1 MALCRFSGAVEMA
14 RGMSWL
20 FVVTGIL
27 ALPLGESSQAQNQP
41 RQLSSSRTQP
51 GSLVFSRACDSA
63 DEKILI
69 AAVGDI
75 LPHNALQEQAYGS
88 RDGFTTLWSR
98 VLPWLK
104 AADIT
109 FGNLEGPTARGVS
122 AGGRVGPDPGPTL
135 NGKIYWGN
143 DFVFNFHPRIIL
155 DLQESGFDILSLANN
170 HTYDRSW
177 QGVDVTIDEFNSV
190 SQAFVGVRKS
200 TETQTPWHTI
210 VKKGSW
216 KIAFLA
222 CAEMSNIPPRG
233 VRQFLYC
240 GQDLGVIL
248 REIDMLKQD
257 RSIDAIIVTPHW
269 GDEYQR
275 YPKKFQKDFASKVL
289 AAGADAIFGAH
300 PHVLQPIEKQVMPDG
315 REAVVAY
322 SLGNFV
328 SGQGDRDPGLNAAK
342 KLTAILYLGL
352 SKDRRGKTW
361 INGVSYLPVYME
373 RRPFSAVPL
382 EQTNQADK
390 RLTGEILDAVLDRTR
405 ELRAGDRVRAD
416 LGCR

>member
-1 MALCRFSGAVEMA
+1 MVRKSMWVFLAWGVF
-14 RGMSWL
+14 
-20 FVVTGIL
+20 IL
-27 ALPLGESSQAQNQP
+27 PAGESSQALAQAQS
-41 RQLSSSRTQP
+41 QLQRP
-51 GSLVFSRACDSA
+51 ARGSLVFSRACEPA

-88 RDGFTTLWSR
+88 KEGFTSLWSR
-98 VLPWLK
+98 VLPWLQS
-104 AADIT
+104 ADIT
-109 FGNLEGPTARGVS
+109 YGNLEGPTARGIS
-122 AGGRVGPDPGPTL
+122 AGGRQGPDPGPTL
-135 NGKIYWGN
+135 NGKIYWGT

-155 DLQESGFDILSLANN
+155 DLQQSGFNILSLSNN

-177 QGVDVTIDEFNSV
+177 QGVDVTIDEFDSAK
-190 SQAFVGVRKS
+190 QAFVGVRKS
-200 TETQTPWHTI
+200 ADTQTPWHKI
-210 VKKGSW
+210 VQKGSW
-216 KIAFLA
+216 RIAFLA
-222 CAEMSNIPPRG
+222 CTEMSNIPPRG
-233 VRQFLYC
+233 ARQFLYC
-240 GQDLGVIL
+240 GQDQGLIL
-248 REIDMLKQD
+248 REIESLRQD

-275 YPKKFQKDFASKVL
+275 YPKRFQKDFASKVL

-300 PHVLQPIEKQVMPDG
+300 PHVLQPIEKQVTRDG

-328 SGQGDRDPGLNAAK
+328 SGQGDRDPALNAAK
-342 KLTAILYLGL
+342 KLTAIVYLGL

-361 INGVSYLPVYME
+361 INGVSYIPVYME

-390 RLTGEILDAVLDRTR
+390 RLTGEILDAVFDRTR
-405 ELRAGDRVRAD
+405 ELRVGDRVRAD
-416 LGCR
+416 LDCR